1 MTHIRTGQNYKVH
14 SHPQV
19 DTSVS
24 CLLLSISLSSIMNTF
39 EEVAQV
45 WFSLIQW
52 GFSVFVAD
60 AHLGTISY
68 QVLRGREAPKKEM
81 SMLSLRGCPA

>member
-1 MTHIRTGQNYKVH
+1 
-14 SHPQV
+14 
-19 DTSVS
+19 
-24 CLLLSISLSSIMNTF
+24 MNTF

-52 GFSVFVAD
+52 GLSIFVAD

-81 SMLSLRGCPA
+81 SMLSLRGRTVCVCVRVLQDHMYCIRQEP